1 MKCVAILL
9 AFAASAAAFAPSP
22 VRPMAVR
29 AAAPRMSV
37 FEDYV
42 GGEGGFGA
50 SKPYNFDPLEFS
62 EKNPEMVPW
71 YREAELKHGRM
82 AMLATVGFVAPEF
95 FRVPGD
101 MFQGI
106 STVEAHDALIKTSML
121 QLLFWIGLAETVIG
135 IPAVVATMKGER
147 APGDFQFGMNFAPKD
162 EAKFKTKQLAELKN
176 GRLAMLAFSGM
187 VTQAVLTGN
196 GFPFLY

>member
-1 MKCVAILL
+1 MKCFALVL

-22 VRPMAVR
+22 MRSAATR

-42 GGEGGFGA
+42 GGEGGFGP
-50 SKPYNFDPLEFS
+50 SKPYNFDPLGFA

-95 FRVPGD
+95 IRVPGE

-106 STVEAHDALIKTSML
+106 SPVEAHDALIKTSMV
-121 QLLFWIGLAETVIG
+121 QLLFWISLFETVIG
-135 IPAVVATMKGER
+135 IPATAATMKGER
-147 APGDFQFGMNFAPKD
+147 SPGDFQFGMKFAPKD
-162 EAKFKTKQLAELKN
+162 DAKFKTKQLAELKN

-187 VTQAVLTGN
+187 VTQSVLTGH

>member
-1 MKCVAILL
+1 MQCVAILL
-9 AFAASAAAFAPSP
+9 AFLASAAAFAPGPVSP
-22 VRPMAVR
+22 KISR

-37 FEDYV
+37 FDEYV
-42 GGEGGFGA
+42 GGEGGFGP
-50 SKPYNFDPLEFS
+50 SKPYNFDPLGFA

-95 FRVPGD
+95 MRVPGD

-106 STVEAHDALIKTSML
+106 SSVEAHDALIKTSML
-121 QLLFWIGLAETVIG
+121 QLLFWIGLFETVIG
-135 IPAVVATMKGER
+135 IPAAAATMKGER
-147 APGDFQFGMNFAPKD
+147 APGDFQFGMKFAPKD

-187 VTQAVLTGN
+187 VTQSVLSGH